1 MPAFPSLYRSQ
12 HLPLGGGCD
21 NGESNVW
28 KCGHTDRTVPGIGEL
43 VDSLAE
49 EHSASTPTRIAA
61 KISSPV
67 SYSTPIVPTT
77 FTEKMALIEIHLNN
91 NHSSFKK

>member
-1 MPAFPSLYRSQ
+1 MTAFPSLYCSQ

-28 KCGHTDRTVPGIGEL
+28 ESGHTDRNVPGIGKL
-43 VDSLAE
+43 VDSLTE
-49 EHSASTPTRIAA
+49 EHSASTPIRIVA
-61 KISSPV
+61 KVSSPV
-67 SYSTPIVPTT
+67 SYSTPIVLTT

-91 NHSSFKK
+91 NHSSF